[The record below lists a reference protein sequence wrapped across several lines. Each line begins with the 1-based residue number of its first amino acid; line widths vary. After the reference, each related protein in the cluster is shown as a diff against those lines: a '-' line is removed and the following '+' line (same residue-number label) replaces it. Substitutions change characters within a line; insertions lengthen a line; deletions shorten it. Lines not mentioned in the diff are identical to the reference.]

1 MWYELTKA
9 TQHQLLECMADW
21 GHFLEY
27 DEDQDMFFA
36 PEKRNEQA
44 VPGEAAGA
52 DWYETLV
59 RAPTRSKE
67 STKEVLAVAKTIFT
81 IRTLYRTHGGG
92 TTPASPAFCDHARN
106 SHSGSSEE
114 CEWTAPF
121 CREFNKRPIIDT
133 DGPIFVE
140 HARYHCS
147 RHNSYA
153 SDEPTK
159 PGDNNIPHH
168 KLKDMRYT
176 TEFILTVQS
185 IYVDTLS
192 VAATRRRIL
201 DQWTAKALGKIG
213 NLKEAQL
220 KYAFGTMELQRASY
234 LLLALEDFV
243 PSDQSISRL
252 LLMMFQQTVAPHLNE
267 YDRMVCAFDGQL
279 IRLDGTMKCAA
290 RVLVKEPEAQLS
302 KRKRKAKAAPPRLT
316 YKKVA
321 GAVLVVVGLEGMCLT
336 TPRLVPAESNPHIA
350 ILNKDILRMRRS
362 VLGSLSAPAGYVTDC
377 IRRHKKVLLKSL
389 LTIYPEMKNALENP
403 EQKDCILWGQD
414 VPHREWV
421 FTRTIAG
428 RRRTHGDY
436 VDYVAAVKEVFHQ
449 LRVPHNTFYAS
460 DESMKTAWERWQT
473 TMKEDMV
480 EGEQK
485 ETEWKL
491 LRRASL
497 RNSVLRH
504 DRSTPEDDEFTK
516 KALRNLGLAA
526 MHHIPPLDPEYI
538 PRRVLRRAC
547 HRMLIPASEIDL
559 LLPDFGYTDGDD
571 FALHLSGVHIF
582 YKQRRSLARKYK
594 PSTVITSL
602 GSPNKKRRRTS
613 NLVAAQPDTDSIL
626 EPVEE
631 AVIEALL
638 AIHDETVT
646 PKHNPTQQTSIQN
659 TQNV

>member
-1 MWYELTKA
+1 MWHFDCTYQPGEHEGKPGVWYELTKA

-27 DEDQDMFFA
+27 DEGHDMFFA

-234 LLLALEDFV
+234 LLLALE
-243 PSDQSISRL
+243 
-252 LLMMFQQTVAPHLNE
+252 
-267 YDRMVCAFDGQL
+267 
-279 IRLDGTMKCAA
+279 A
-290 RVLVKEPEAQLS
+290 RVYVTWHCALAYGHWERPEGGGG
-302 KRKRKAKAAPPRLT
+302 AA
-316 YKKVA
+316 A
-321 GAVLVVVGLEGMCLT
+321 NDE
-336 TPRLVPAESNPHIA
+336 
-350 ILNKDILRMRRS
+350 LRMN
-362 VLGSLSAPAGYVTDC
+362 P
-377 IRRHKKVLLKSL
+377 RRH
-389 LTIYPEMKNALENP
+389 
-403 EQKDCILWGQD
+403 D
-414 VPHREWV
+414 
-421 FTRTIAG
+421 
-428 RRRTHGDY
+428 
-436 VDYVAAVKEVFHQ
+436 
-449 LRVPHNTFYAS
+449 
-460 DESMKTAWERWQT
+460 
-473 TMKEDMV
+473 
-480 EGEQK
+480 
-485 ETEWKL
+485 
-491 LRRASL
+491 
-497 RNSVLRH
+497 
-504 DRSTPEDDEFTK
+504 
-516 KALRNLGLAA
+516 
-526 MHHIPPLDPEYI
+526 
-538 PRRVLRRAC
+538 
-547 HRMLIPASEIDL
+547 
-559 LLPDFGYTDGDD
+559 
-571 FALHLSGVHIF
+571 
-582 YKQRRSLARKYK
+582 AR
-594 PSTVITSL
+594 
-602 GSPNKKRRRTS
+602 
-613 NLVAAQPDTDSIL
+613 Q
-626 EPVEE
+626 
-631 AVIEALL
+631 
-638 AIHDETVT
+638 
-646 PKHNPTQQTSIQN
+646 
-659 TQNV
+659 